1 MKAFVIGD
9 RETVLLFAMAGIEGT
24 IVDNQDENEINDEIK
39 RIRKSKEYGLL
50 IVTEKITTLAY
61 DLINSIRFSRE
72 HLLIVEVPD
81 KNGHIETG
89 KSLADYIREAVG
101 IRI

>member
-1 MKAFVIGD
+1 MKVYVLGD
-9 RETVLLFAMAGIEGT
+9 RETVLLFAMGGIEGS
-24 IVDNQDENEINDEIK
+24 IVREDEEDRIIDEIK

-50 IVTEKITTLAY
+50 IITEKITTIAY
-61 DLINSIRFSRE
+61 ELINSIRFSRE
-72 HLLIVEVPD
+72 HLLVVEVPD